1 MDDSIVIIGTGL
13 AGYTLAREFRQ
24 LDAETPLLLIT
35 ADDGSYYSKPMLS
48 NALARGKT
56 ATDLTLSS
64 AEKMRATL
72 KAEILTSTWVTGI
85 DLKKSTIQITGREIP
100 YRSLVFASGA
110 IPIQPPMEGDAAT
123 DVLTVNNLT
132 DYHRFREKLDNAR
145 HLAIIGPGLIG
156 CEFANDLITAG
167 KKVTVI
173 GPDLYP
179 ISTLLPESVGHI
191 LQSALGAAGVE
202 WQLGR
207 TAKTVNGQPGDYQI
221 KLDNGVTVKA
231 DLVLS
236 AIGLRPDISL
246 AEAAGLETNRGI
258 VTDKYLRT
266 SQNNV
271 YALGDCAEV
280 AGLNLPFIA
289 PIMIG
294 AKALAKTLAGE
305 QTSVIYPAMPVI
317 IKTPACPLAVVPPPR
332 GAKGEWAINQTSSGV
347 KAVFTSNTGEI
358 SGFALSGERI
368 KERQKLASDL
378 APLIC

>member
-1 MDDSIVIIGTGL
+1 MDIPIVIIGTGL

-64 AEKMRATL
+64 AEKMRETL

-85 DLKKSTIQITGREIP
+85 DIEKSTILTADREIP
-100 YRSLVFASGA
+100 YRSLVIANGA
-110 IPIQPPMEGDAAT
+110 KPIQPPMEGDAAI
-123 DVLTVNNLT
+123 DILTVNNLT
-132 DYHRFREKLDNAR
+132 DYHRFREELDKAR

-167 KKVTVI
+167 KQVTVI
-173 GPDLYP
+173 GPDPYP
-179 ISTLLPESVGHI
+179 ISTLLPESVGNI
-191 LQSALGAAGVE
+191 FQSALGTAGVE

-207 TAKTVNGQPGDYQI
+207 TAKTVSGQPGDYKI
-221 KLDNGVTVKA
+221 KLDNGVTVNA
-231 DLVLS
+231 SLVLS

-258 VTDKYLRT
+258 VTDRYLRT

-294 AKALAKTLAGE
+294 AKALAKTLTGE
-305 QTSVIYPAMPVI
+305 QTAVIYPAMPVI

-332 GAKGEWAINQTSSGV
+332 GAKGEWTINQTSSGV
-347 KAVFTSNTGEI
+347 KAVFTSDAGEI
-358 SGFALSGERI
+358 SGFALSDERI
-368 KERQKLASDL
+368 KERQELASDL